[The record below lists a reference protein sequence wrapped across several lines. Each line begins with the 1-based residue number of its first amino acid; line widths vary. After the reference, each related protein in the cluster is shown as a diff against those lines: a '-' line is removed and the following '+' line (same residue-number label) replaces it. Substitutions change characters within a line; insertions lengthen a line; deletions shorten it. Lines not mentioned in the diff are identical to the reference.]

1 MLAYGILDE
10 SEELVLMTI
19 EALIQLAAGNAGV
32 NVANVGIAS
41 FAILT
46 AVAYPIANSRWA
58 VSFIPILALIKQLM
72 RNRLM
77 QLMAPWCINYVR
89 FFNFWPLTTE
99 IDRYTKFTTVA
110 TLTIR

>member
-32 NVANVGIAS
+32 NVANVGISS

-58 VSFIPILALIKQLM
+58 VILFPIYALLKQVI
-72 RNRLM
+72 RNQLM
-77 QLMAPWCINYVR
+77 QLTAP
-89 FFNFWPLTTE
+89 
-99 IDRYTKFTTVA
+99 
-110 TLTIR
+110 

>member
-32 NVANVGIAS
+32 NVANVGISS

-46 AVAYPIANSRWA
+46 AVAYPIANSR
-58 VSFIPILALIKQLM
+58 
-72 RNRLM
+72 
-77 QLMAPWCINYVR
+77 
-89 FFNFWPLTTE
+89 
-99 IDRYTKFTTVA
+99 
-110 TLTIR
+110 

>member
-1 MLAYGILDE
+1 MQPTLSRPPKTMLAYAILDE

-46 AVAYPIANSRWA
+46 AVAYPIANSRWEKCI
-58 VSFIPILALIKQLM
+58 FPILGSIKQIM
-72 RNRLM
+72 RNRLT
-77 QLMAPWCINYVR
+77 Q
-89 FFNFWPLTTE
+89 
-99 IDRYTKFTTVA
+99 
-110 TLTIR
+110 

>member
-32 NVANVGIAS
+32 NVANVGISS

-58 VSFIPILALIKQLM
+58 VILFPIHALLKQVI
-72 RNRLM
+72 RNQLM
-77 QLMAPWCINYVR
+77 QLTAP
-89 FFNFWPLTTE
+89 
-99 IDRYTKFTTVA
+99 
-110 TLTIR
+110 

>member
-1 MLAYGILDE
+1 MLAYAILDE

-32 NVANVGIAS
+32 NVANVGIAISS

-58 VSFIPILALIKQLM
+58 GILIPQSCLLKQVI

-77 QLMAPWCINYVR
+77 QLTAP
-89 FFNFWPLTTE
+89 
-99 IDRYTKFTTVA
+99 
-110 TLTIR
+110 

>member
-1 MLAYGILDE
+1 MQPTLSRPPKTMIAYVILDE

-32 NVANVGIAS
+32 NVANVEISS

-58 VSFIPILALIKQLM
+58 GLFIPHS
-72 RNRLM
+72 
-77 QLMAPWCINYVR
+77 WV
-89 FFNFWPLTTE
+89 
-99 IDRYTKFTTVA
+99 D
-110 TLTIR
+110 

>member
-1 MLAYGILDE
+1 MLAYAILDE

-46 AVAYPIANSRWA
+46 AVAHPIANSRWA
-58 VSFIPILALIKQLM
+58 MRFIP
-72 RNRLM
+72 NS
-77 QLMAPWCINYVR
+77 R
-89 FFNFWPLTTE
+89 F
-99 IDRYTKFTTVA
+99 A
-110 TLTIR
+110 

>member
-1 MLAYGILDE
+1 MRPTLSRPPKTMIAYAILDE

-32 NVANVGIAS
+32 NVANVEIAISS

-58 VSFIPILALIKQLM
+58 GILIPQSCFA
-72 RNRLM
+72 
-77 QLMAPWCINYVR
+77 
-89 FFNFWPLTTE
+89 
-99 IDRYTKFTTVA
+99 
-110 TLTIR
+110 

>member
-1 MLAYGILDE
+1 MLAYAILDE

-58 VSFIPILALIKQLM
+58 VILFPIHALLKQVI
-72 RNRLM
+72 RNQLM
-77 QLMAPWCINYVR
+77 QLTAP
-89 FFNFWPLTTE
+89 
-99 IDRYTKFTTVA
+99 
-110 TLTIR
+110 

>member
-1 MLAYGILDE
+1 MIAYAILDE
-10 SEELVLMTI
+10 SEELALMTI

-32 NVANVGIAS
+32 NVANVGIAIAS

-58 VSFIPILALIKQLM
+58 CIFIPILALLKQVL

-77 QLMAPWCINYVR
+77 QLTA
-89 FFNFWPLTTE
+89 L
-99 IDRYTKFTTVA
+99 
-110 TLTIR
+110 

>member
-1 MLAYGILDE
+1 MIAYAILDE

-32 NVANVGIAS
+32 NVANVGIAIAS

-58 VSFIPILALIKQLM
+58 EIFIPHSCSA
-72 RNRLM
+72 
-77 QLMAPWCINYVR
+77 
-89 FFNFWPLTTE
+89 
-99 IDRYTKFTTVA
+99 
-110 TLTIR
+110 

>member
-1 MLAYGILDE
+1 MQPTLSRPPKAMLAYGILDE

-46 AVAYPIANSRWA
+46 GSSVPHRQFAIGSKLYSH
-58 VSFIPILALIKQLM
+58 SCF
-72 RNRLM
+72 
-77 QLMAPWCINYVR
+77 
-89 FFNFWPLTTE
+89 
-99 IDRYTKFTTVA
+99 D
-110 TLTIR
+110 

>member
-1 MLAYGILDE
+1 
-10 SEELVLMTI
+10 MTI

-58 VSFIPILALIKQLM
+58 EMFIPHS
-72 RNRLM
+72 
-77 QLMAPWCINYVR
+77 WV
-89 FFNFWPLTTE
+89 
-99 IDRYTKFTTVA
+99 D
-110 TLTIR
+110 

>member
-32 NVANVGIAS
+32 NVANVGISS

-46 AVAYPIANSRWA
+46 AVAYPIASHLHGASEGAYPKSEMVKPAA
-58 VSFIPILALIKQLM
+58 VRCRGARPAG
-72 RNRLM
+72 
-77 QLMAPWCINYVR
+77 
-89 FFNFWPLTTE
+89 WP
-99 IDRYTKFTTVA
+99 RPS
-110 TLTIR
+110 

>member
-1 MLAYGILDE
+1 MLAYAILDE

-32 NVANVGIAS
+32 NVANVGIAISS

-58 VSFIPILALIKQLM
+58 RNFIPFSVNAIQHSFSKYSIAGQGP
-72 RNRLM
+72 
-77 QLMAPWCINYVR
+77 AYP
-89 FFNFWPLTTE
+89 
-99 IDRYTKFTTVA
+99 
-110 TLTIR
+110 

>member
-1 MLAYGILDE
+1 MQPTLSRPPKTMLAYAILDE

-46 AVAYPIANSRWA
+46 AIRTPSPIHDGQKCL
-58 VSFIPILALIKQLM
+58 FPILGSIKQLM

-77 QLMAPWCINYVR
+77 QNSVTSSLKSDA
-89 FFNFWPLTTE
+89 
-99 IDRYTKFTTVA
+99 
-110 TLTIR
+110 